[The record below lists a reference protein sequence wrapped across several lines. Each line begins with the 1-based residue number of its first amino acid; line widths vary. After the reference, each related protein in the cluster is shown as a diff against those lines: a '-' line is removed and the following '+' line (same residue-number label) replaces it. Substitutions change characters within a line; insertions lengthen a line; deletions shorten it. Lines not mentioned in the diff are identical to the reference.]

1 MTSLFGNGIGFH
13 CPAEK
18 WRRTPHSGHVGM
30 HRAHSGAAALLCA
43 SPFSPVKK
51 LEARVG
57 RFLPVSRVGRASGST
72 RPAFC
77 WLAQGVYS
85 EGREKPSDSSLEHS
99 VRHTEGLIIMNGIR
113 SMATMTIALAG
124 IASFIGVG
132 GLGAAIYR
140 GITTNVRQSCQV
152 KLSQR
157 QMCRVKLSHAVW
169 RQLNPAHLSHSTPPS
184 TCSSL
189 RRLSRKRSRS
199 SSVKAAGPL
208 VRPPARRTFFSSCRI
223 NSCMSMVSLR

>member
-18 WRRTPHSGHVGM
+18 WRRAPHSGHVGM
-30 HRAHSGAAALLCA
+30 HCAHSGAAALLCA

-85 EGREKPSDSSLEHS
+85 EGREKPSDSSIEHPA
-99 VRHTEGLIIMNGIR
+99 RRTEGLIIMNGIR

-124 IASFIGVG
+124 ITSFIGAG
-132 GLGAAIYR
+132 GLGVAIYR
-140 GITTNVRQSCQV
+140 GITTNVRQS
-152 KLSQR
+152 
-157 QMCRVKLSHAVW
+157 CRVKLSHAVW

-199 SSVKAAGPL
+199 SWVKAAGPL

>member
-1 MTSLFGNGIGFH
+1 MLACIARIAGRPRSF
-13 CPAEK
+13 A
-18 WRRTPHSGHVGM
+18 
-30 HRAHSGAAALLCA
+30 HRFLPGK
-43 SPFSPVKK
+43 KK

-85 EGREKPSDSSLEHS
+85 VGREKPSDSSLEHS
-99 VRHTEGLIIMNGIR
+99 VRRTEGLIIMNGIR

-124 IASFIGVG
+124 IASFIGAG
-132 GLGAAIYR
+132 GLGVAIYR
-140 GITTNVRQSCQV
+140 GIATNV
-152 KLSQR
+152 R

>member
-1 MTSLFGNGIGFH
+1 MG
-13 CPAEK
+13 
-18 WRRTPHSGHVGM
+18 
-30 HRAHSGAAALLCA
+30 RAD
-43 SPFSPVKK
+43 
-51 LEARVG
+51 
-57 RFLPVSRVGRASGST
+57 RASGST

-99 VRHTEGLIIMNGIR
+99 VRRTEGLIIMNGIR

-124 IASFIGVG
+124 IASFIGAG
-132 GLGAAIYR
+132 GLGVAIYR

-169 RQLNPAHLSHSTPPS
+169 RQLNLAHLSHSTPPS

>member
-1 MTSLFGNGIGFH
+1 MG
-13 CPAEK
+13 
-18 WRRTPHSGHVGM
+18 
-30 HRAHSGAAALLCA
+30 RAD
-43 SPFSPVKK
+43 
-51 LEARVG
+51 
-57 RFLPVSRVGRASGST
+57 RASGST

-85 EGREKPSDSSLEHS
+85 EGHEKPSDSSLEHS
-99 VRHTEGLIIMNGIR
+99 VRRTEGLIIMNGIR

-124 IASFIGVG
+124 IASFIGAG
-132 GLGAAIYR
+132 GLGVAIYR
-140 GITTNVRQSCQV
+140 GIATNVRQMCRV

-169 RQLNPAHLSHSTPPS
+169 RQLNLAHLSHSTPPS

-189 RRLSRKRSRS
+189 RRLSRKLSRS

>member
-43 SPFSPVKK
+43 PFSPRKK

-99 VRHTEGLIIMNGIR
+99 VRRTEGLIIMNGIR

-124 IASFIGVG
+124 IASFIGAG
-132 GLGAAIYR
+132 GLGVAIYR
-140 GITTNVRQSCQV
+140 GITTNV
-152 KLSQR
+152 R

-169 RQLNPAHLSHSTPPS
+169 RQLNLAHLSHSTPPS

-189 RRLSRKRSRS
+189 RRLPRKRSRS

>member
-1 MTSLFGNGIGFH
+1 M
-13 CPAEK
+13 AA
-18 WRRTPHSGHVGM
+18 RTAFWACWHAPRAYRGGHVP
-30 HRAHSGAAALLCA
+30 LCIA
-43 SPFSPVKK
+43 
-51 LEARVG
+51 
-57 RFLPVSRVGRASGST
+57 FLPGKKARASRRKVFYRWAEQTELLVRHGPLFAGSRKMST
-72 RPAFC
+72 RRVAKS
-77 WLAQGVYS
+77 LS
-85 EGREKPSDSSLEHS
+85 SSSLEQS
-99 VRHTEGLIIMNGIR
+99 MRRTKGLIIMNGIR

-124 IASFIGVG
+124 IASFIGAG
-132 GLGAAIYR
+132 GLGVAIYR
-140 GITTNVRQSCQV
+140 GITTNMRQSCQV

-169 RQLNPAHLSHSTPPS
+169 RQLNLAHLSHSTPPS

>member
-1 MTSLFGNGIGFH
+1 MLACTARIAGRPRSF
-13 CPAEK
+13 
-18 WRRTPHSGHVGM
+18 
-30 HRAHSGAAALLCA
+30 AH
-43 SPFSPVKK
+43 
-51 LEARVG
+51 
-57 RFLPVSRVGRASGST
+57 RFLPGKKARGSSRKVFTGEPS
-72 RPAFC
+72 RPSFRFDTARFC

-85 EGREKPSDSSLEHS
+85 EGREKPSDSSIEHPA
-99 VRHTEGLIIMNGIR
+99 RRTKGLIIMNRIR

-124 IASFIGVG
+124 IASFIGAG
-132 GLGAAIYR
+132 GLGVAIYR
-140 GITTNVRQSCQV
+140 GIATNVRQSCQV

-169 RQLNPAHLSHSTPPS
+169 RQLNLAHLSHSTPPS

-208 VRPPARRTFFSSCRI
+208 VRPPARRAFFSSCRI

>member
-1 MTSLFGNGIGFH
+1 MLACIARIAGRPRSF
-13 CPAEK
+13 A
-18 WRRTPHSGHVGM
+18 
-30 HRAHSGAAALLCA
+30 HRFLPGK
-43 SPFSPVKK
+43 KK

-57 RFLPVSRVGRASGST
+57 RFLPVSRVGRAFGST

-85 EGREKPSDSSLEHS
+85 VGREKPSDSSLEQS
-99 VRHTEGLIIMNGIR
+99 MRRAEGLIIMNGIR

-124 IASFIGVG
+124 IASFIGAG
-132 GLGAAIYR
+132 GLGVAIYR
-140 GITTNVRQSCQV
+140 GITTNVRQMCRV

-169 RQLNPAHLSHSTPPS
+169 RQPNLAHLPHSTPPS

-199 SSVKAAGPL
+199 PSVKAAGPL

>member
-1 MTSLFGNGIGFH
+1 MLACTARIAGRPRSF
-13 CPAEK
+13 A
-18 WRRTPHSGHVGM
+18 
-30 HRAHSGAAALLCA
+30 HRFLPGKS
-43 SPFSPVKK
+43 SR
-51 LEARVG
+51 LETEG
-57 RFLPVSRVGRASGST
+57 FLPVSRVGRASGST

-85 EGREKPSDSSLEHS
+85 EGREKPSDSSIEHPA
-99 VRHTEGLIIMNGIR
+99 RRTKGLIIMNGIR

-124 IASFIGVG
+124 IASFIGAG
-132 GLGAAIYR
+132 GLDVAIYR
-140 GITTNVRQSCQV
+140 GITTNVRQMCQV

>member
-1 MTSLFGNGIGFH
+1 MLACTARIAGRPRSF
-13 CPAEK
+13 
-18 WRRTPHSGHVGM
+18 
-30 HRAHSGAAALLCA
+30 AH
-43 SPFSPVKK
+43 
-51 LEARVG
+51 
-57 RFLPVSRVGRASGST
+57 RFLPGKSSRLETEGFLPMGRADRASGST

-85 EGREKPSDSSLEHS
+85 EGREKPSDSSIEHPA
-99 VRHTEGLIIMNGIR
+99 RRTKGLIIMNGIR

-124 IASFIGVG
+124 IASFIGAG
-132 GLGAAIYR
+132 GLGVAIYR
-140 GITTNVRQSCQV
+140 GITTNV
-152 KLSQR
+152 R

-169 RQLNPAHLSHSTPPS
+169 RQLNLAHLSHSTPPS

-199 SSVKAAGPL
+199 SWVKAAGPL

>member
-1 MTSLFGNGIGFH
+1 MLACIARIAGRPRSF
-13 CPAEK
+13 
-18 WRRTPHSGHVGM
+18 
-30 HRAHSGAAALLCA
+30 AH
-43 SPFSPVKK
+43 
-51 LEARVG
+51 
-57 RFLPVSRVGRASGST
+57 RFLPGKKSSRLESEGFLPMGRADRASGST

-99 VRHTEGLIIMNGIR
+99 VRRTEGLIMMNGIR

-124 IASFIGVG
+124 IASFIGAG
-132 GLGAAIYR
+132 GLGVAIYR

-152 KLSQR
+152 ELSQR
-157 QMCRVKLSHAVW
+157 QMCQVKPSHAVW
-169 RQLNPAHLSHSTPPS
+169 RQLNLAHLSHSTPPS